1 MMMMFTTLS
10 GLVKEKMTPGQLW
23 HELQELCGP
32 IPPPAKA
39 KFIEEHSMRE
49 RASAEATGCQGHS
62 FT

>member
-1 MMMMFTTLS
+1 MMMFTTLS

-39 KFIEEHSMRE
+39 KFIEVDLTRIKNT
-49 RASAEATGCQGHS
+49 A
-62 FT
+62 